1 LREKHEGLQV
11 AHRKLLERVVELELR
26 ENYRTSDHHSME
38 PPPGMKNLRPAYR
51 SRASL
56 IKEAQVIL
64 DAREVSEKQEVD
76 EHGQVKHAS

>member
-1 LREKHEGLQV
+1 
-11 AHRKLLERVVELELR
+11 
-26 ENYRTSDHHSME
+26 ME